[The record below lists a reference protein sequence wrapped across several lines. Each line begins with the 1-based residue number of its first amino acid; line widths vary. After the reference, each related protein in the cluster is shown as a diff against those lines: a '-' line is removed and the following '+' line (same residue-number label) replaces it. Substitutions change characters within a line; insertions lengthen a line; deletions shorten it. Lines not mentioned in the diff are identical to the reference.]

1 MISSTRHR
9 LSVRARAGLV
19 VGGVIAALLV
29 GSVGANAQIEGI
41 FEPTTTTQPPPE
53 QPPAEESTTTTTTA
67 SPIPRTGDTTT
78 TTAPPEGSPPPE
90 EPAPGPAPA
99 PFPAPGPAPA
109 PAPGEPAPPP
119 PDSEEPLPEVPP
131 QEGDG
136 EAPSSGAGSFPPELA
151 ALRDSVVRTPAN
163 NTRGLLA
170 SLQPLRDMGISEDE
184 IMRVGMGRFIIA
196 GEASYSHD
204 WWFPRFGPGWR
215 LHKGTDVFAP
225 FGTGVRAPVDGRV
238 RITNGGLG
246 GLSVYV
252 IEPSGTYWYL
262 THLSGVAPG
271 LVEGASVTTG
281 QIVGFVG
288 TSGNAAG
295 TPPHVHIQI
304 HPGGGEAIDPKAV
317 LDQFIADALGQVPQ
331 VVAAYQGSRASIT
344 SGGEA
349 TAIVLPTAPAPAA
362 PILPTPSGGGGPS
375 RAALLYVSSMSPAGG
390 ALQVAGAEA
399 ARAAAGIDWVSERNE
414 FLASAD
420 ERALGEQR
428 ARAILGPLTPPQL
441 LEALNRLGG

>member
-1 MISSTRHR
+1 MTRLRMRHASPR
-9 LSVRARAGLV
+9 GRAGAVVAAV
-19 VGGVIAALLV
+19 VGAVLLGAVAAQAQV
-29 GSVGANAQIEGI
+29 TIPTVPGS
-41 FEPTTTTQPPPE
+41 
-53 QPPAEESTTTTTTA
+53 S
-67 SPIPRTGDTTT
+67 T
-78 TTAPPEGSPPPE
+78 TTAPPPQQSTTTTSAAPIVGGQTTTTTQAPPSDQPPPNDPE
-90 EPAPGPAPA
+90 PAPSPGPSPGPSPFPSPGPAPGPGQ
-99 PFPAPGPAPA
+99 PGPP
-109 PAPGEPAPPP
+109 PGDPNA
-119 PDSEEPLPEVPP
+119 PLPEVEP

-136 EAPSSGAGSFPPELA
+136 GPPPSNAGSFPPELA

-163 NTRGLLA
+163 NTRALVA
-170 SLQPLRDMGISEDE
+170 ALQPLRDMGVAEDE
-184 IMRVGMGRFIIA
+184 VLRVGMGRFIIA

-252 IEPSGTYWYL
+252 IEPSGTYWYM
-262 THLSGVAPG
+262 THLSGIAPG

-317 LDQFIADALGQVPQ
+317 LDQFISDAMGQVPQ
-331 VVAAYQGSRASIT
+331 IVAAYQASRATITASGTAASI
-344 SGGEA
+344 A
-349 TAIVLPTAPAPAA
+349 LPALPEPAA
-362 PILPTPSGGGGPS
+362 PILPTAAAGPS

-390 ALQVAGAEA
+390 ALQLAGAEA
-399 ARAAAGIDWVSERNE
+399 VRAAAGIDWDAARRAA
-414 FLASAD
+414 FDAADQRAAD
-420 ERALGEQR
+420 EAQ
-428 ARAILGPLTPPQL
+428 ARAVLDPLTPANLRQ
-441 LEALNRLGG
+441 ALARLGF